1 MRGQAMSSWAEIHR
15 ILGESEFA
23 AERQFEKLS
32 HMQKVALANVAR
44 VQFKAHLRD
53 YSALEREKIGNA
65 VRLMKMVSKTF
76 QQPVRTKDFRDVD
89 WSVSYEN

>member
-1 MRGQAMSSWAEIHR
+1 M
-15 ILGESEFA
+15 
-23 AERQFEKLS
+23 
-32 HMQKVALANVAR
+32 ALADVAR

-53 YSALEREKIGNA
+53 YCEREKIGNA
-65 VRLMKMVSKTF
+65 VRLMKMVSKAF

>member
-1 MRGQAMSSWAEIHR
+1 MSGWAEIHR

-53 YSALEREKIGNA
+53 YSVLEREKIGNA
-65 VRLMKMVSKTF
+65 VRLMKSVTDVF
-76 QQPVRTKDFRDVD
+76 QLPVRIKDFRDVD